1 MIGYSD
7 SNKDGGLVA
16 SRWAL
21 RNGEKALVEVMRN
34 ADVSLTLFHGR
45 GGTISRGGG
54 KVHRAVLAA
63 PKGAVNGRLRV
74 TEQGEIINAKFG
86 VRGIALRIL
95 EQAAGATALA
105 TYIEPK
111 PLAKSLQS
119 QAVMEQLADVARSR
133 YKNLVYETPE
143 LVDYFRQTTPIDVI
157 ERMQI
162 GSRPA
167 SRRSGDGIENLRA
180 IPWVFAWTQSR
191 LVLPGWYGV
200 GHGLEAVEAEFGIER
215 LLSLQQ
221 EWPFFANLID
231 DVEMVLAKADMNIA
245 ARYADL
251 ADDATR
257 PLFDNINAD
266 FQRTVDIVLRIK
278 ESENLLDSDLAL
290 QRSIRLRNPYTD
302 PISLLQ
308 VDLLRRWRA
317 TERTDEHLLE
327 ALFASVRGIAQ
338 ALQNT
343 G

>member
-1 MIGYSD
+1 
-7 SNKDGGLVA
+7 
-16 SRWAL
+16 
-21 RNGEKALVEVMRN
+21 
-34 ADVSLTLFHGR
+34 
-45 GGTISRGGG
+45 
-54 KVHRAVLAA
+54 
-63 PKGAVNGRLRV
+63 
-74 TEQGEIINAKFG
+74 
-86 VRGIALRIL
+86 
-95 EQAAGATALA
+95 
-105 TYIEPK
+105 
-111 PLAKSLQS
+111 
-119 QAVMEQLADVARSR
+119 
-133 YKNLVYETPE
+133 
-143 LVDYFRQTTPIDVI
+143 
-157 ERMQI
+157 
-162 GSRPA
+162 
-167 SRRSGDGIENLRA
+167 
-180 IPWVFAWTQSR
+180 VFAWTQSR

-266 FQRTVDIVLRIK
+266 FHRTVDIVLRIK